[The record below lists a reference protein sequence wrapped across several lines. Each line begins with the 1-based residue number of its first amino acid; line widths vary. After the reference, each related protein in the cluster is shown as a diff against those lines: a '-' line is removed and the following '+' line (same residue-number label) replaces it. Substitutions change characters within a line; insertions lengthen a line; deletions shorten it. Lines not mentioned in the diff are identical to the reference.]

1 MGLRVKIL
9 PSHKSR
15 SSSGVLN
22 MGYIHFLVV
31 SGLWL
36 LLQHAGGLDWTWT
49 GCRAWPWPFQVLI
62 PSPHFIINSCVT
74 LGDAGLISGSRRS
87 PGGGHG
93 NPLQYSH
100 LMNPMDREAQQTT
113 VHGLQKSQTRL
124 SNYHF
129 RPLLSN
135 ISVFKT
141 LVDLHLNCS
150 GMGYRLVTD
159 ITSLWVV

>member
-36 LLQHAGGLDWTWT
+36 LLWHAGGLDWTWT

-93 NPLQYSH
+93 NPLQYSC
-100 LMNPMDREAQQTT
+100 LENPSVRGAWWAA
-113 VHGLQKSQTRL
+113 VHGVTKNQT
-124 SNYHF
+124 
-129 RPLLSN
+129 
-135 ISVFKT
+135 
-141 LVDLHLNCS
+141 
-150 GMGYRLVTD
+150 
-159 ITSLWVV
+159 